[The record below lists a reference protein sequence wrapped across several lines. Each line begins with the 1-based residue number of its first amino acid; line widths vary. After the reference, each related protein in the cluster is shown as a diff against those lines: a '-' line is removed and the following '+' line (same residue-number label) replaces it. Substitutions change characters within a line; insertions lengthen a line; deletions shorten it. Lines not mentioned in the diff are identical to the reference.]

1 MEEENIEENFELLLK
16 QKKKK
21 KKINIEINTSETNQ
35 VVDKEQPF
43 VSYDDMLQR
52 VFILLNK
59 TSDET
64 TKTKLVLHQP
74 VVQKLNNK
82 KSLWTNFAIICSS
95 LNRSKDHVMNYV
107 LTECCVEGSIDANEQ
122 FLLRGKFD
130 HKQIESI
137 LRKYIVEYVKCN
149 ECSQLKTEINKDP
162 VLRLQFICCLNC
174 GSKRSVQSIK
184 TGFHA
189 TLRKDRIQAK
199 LLE

>member
-1 MEEENIEENFELLLK
+1 MELEDIEENFELLLK

-21 KKINIEINTSETNQ
+21 KKINIEINTINDNE
-35 VVDKEQPF
+35 VVDKEQTF
-43 VSYDDMLQR
+43 VSYDEMLQR
-52 VFILLNK
+52 VLTLLNK
-59 TSDET
+59 TTNET
-64 TKTKLVLHQP
+64 PKNKLVLQQP
-74 VVQKLNNK
+74 IVQKLNNK
-82 KSLWTNFAIICSS
+82 KSLWTNFANICIS
-95 LNRSKDHVMNYV
+95 LNRSKDHVMNYI
-107 LTECCVEGSIDANEQ
+107 LTECCVEGSIDGNEQ

-149 ECSQLKTEINKDP
+149 ECSQLKTEITKDP

-184 TGFHA
+184 SGFHA

-199 LLE
+199 LL